1 MNFKPFFYVIGGILL
16 FTTGMK
22 AGEVYT
28 TNNFHKKM
36 GSHKKT
42 YDPYIESVISSW
54 EILNNDFTNV
64 ITDDKKAK
72 IRDGMI
78 TSMLSSVDPHAVW
91 WTQKT
96 IEKLNNH
103 IDGKYIGVGIKFEKD
118 SSGLK
123 ILSVLKG
130 SPAENKGIV
139 KGDHIKSVNT
149 KDVNKQ
155 YSEVINII
163 NDDNIKKLNLEI
175 NGKSIEIEKHPISN
189 FNVFSSIEDLGDN
202 GKWLRLQVNEFQLS
216 TVNEIVSQIRD
227 SWYPLS
233 KNPNNGIILDLRGSP
248 GGVVDVSSGIASL
261 FLPENKDIVKLQLN
275 RTKEVIPYK
284 TVLYP
289 REGFTKWV
297 KEAPLIIWCDDF
309 SASAAEILV
318 SGLKEQGRTAWIIGE
333 NTYGKGTIQ
342 KTFPVSGAGAM
353 TLTVG
358 FYKTVNNE
366 YLQWKGVTPDVIIKY
381 PDIIKD
387 GIAKQKEKYLTN
399 SLTPPYQKERKDKP
413 IYMDLPKNL
422 KISSVELYKNITI
435 SALSLSQSYSDYLKL
450 PHEKQ

>member
-1 MNFKPFFYVIGGILL
+1 MKLKPFFYVIGGVLL

-22 AGEVYT
+22 AGERYA

-36 GSHKKT
+36 DNNKET
-42 YDPYIESVISSW
+42 YDPYIKSIVSSW
-54 EILNNDFTNV
+54 EILNKDFTN
-64 ITDDKKAK
+64 IIPDDKKAQ
-72 IRDGMI
+72 IRDNMI
-78 TSMLSSVDPHAVW
+78 NSMLSSIDPHAVW
-91 WTQKT
+91 WNQKT

-130 SPAENKGIV
+130 SPADNKGIV
-139 KGDHIKSVNT
+139 KGEYITFVNK

-155 YSEVINII
+155 YNEVINII
-163 NDDNIKKLNLEI
+163 SDDNVKKLNIEI
-175 NGKSIEIEKHPISN
+175 NNKNIEIEKNPISN
-189 FNVFSSIEDLGDN
+189 FNVFSSIEDLGDD

-216 TVNEIVSQIRD
+216 TVNELVNQIRD

-261 FLPENKDIVKLQLN
+261 FLPENKDIVKVHLN
-275 RTKEVIPYK
+275 RSKEVIPYK

-289 REGFTKWV
+289 REGFTKWI
-297 KEAPLIIWCDDF
+297 KEAPLIVWCDDF

-318 SGLKEQGRTAWIIGE
+318 SGLKEQGRTAWVIGE

-342 KTFPVSGAGAM
+342 KTFPIIGSGAM

-381 PDIIKD
+381 PDIIKN

-399 SLTPPYQKERKDKP
+399 SLTPPYQKEIQDKP
-413 IYMDLPKNL
+413 IYMDLPKNM
-422 KISSVELYKNITI
+422 KINSIDLYKKITI
-435 SALSLSQSYSDYLKL
+435 DALNLSRSYSDYVKL
-450 PHEKQ
+450 SDEKQ